1 MELIKSLFDFEQ
13 FLRLIS
19 LLVTT
24 IQKNIFSQTIIN
36 SITWNP
42 EFNLLLIDSYLASNY
57 IEEFNK
63 NVWENT
69 KIVSLYDNFEEN
81 NKQKVIQAIHRFG
94 KKFASV
100 GLFVHGKVEENGTH
114 FKWADCQLPLNVSE
128 NEFYLTEDVKSV
140 FDRLSL
146 IRATT
151 SILDI
156 FSCNLGETGVVR
168 DMLITFQKQL
178 KFDQITFSNDS
189 TGSTKD
195 SNWIQ
200 EYIITPNMI
209 RTGSEKQ
216 DRIVYT
222 YFKTV
227 TGLDFFSLG
236 KIKRIKIINNDN
248 EKSDNESLIDGV
260 SPRAKYINLNYYNQ
274 YIDTIKYTTPIII
287 TNLNRDI
294 IKLSYKSLIDIYNIR
309 MGDNAFGKSKVSFDT
324 PTEQVLVS
332 IYSREIQYIETLNNL
347 INNFYK
353 LNMREKKI
361 IFNRQSKDI
370 QHINS
375 YSSFLDEPIE
385 VKNNV
390 IKDNKNYVKK
400 YISCLRNLVTN
411 NIITIRIHQ
420 EYLYIEMSGL
430 KSTTQSKENSR
441 ECLVKLYNIIT
452 NDIQG
457 ADKYV
462 GQLKYY
468 YDKYY
473 KYRIYDVDTDINPIK
488 KLSVDIRLPGQ
499 SDRFFSM
506 FQKNG
511 IITITPDTIIDNK
524 SYNEYKEQQQNF
536 KIDEKKKLQIIK
548 PVWNKKF
555 SNTKLIS
562 ETLKKKLNDKRKFKY
577 EVVDIWQKY
586 TELDESL
593 FYLKV
598 IKGRRQV
605 QVSNVLKRLMKS
617 NVRNYFEV
625 WRLKGQSGNLL
636 RSSQ

>member
-100 GLFVHGKVEENGTH
+100 GLFVHGQVEENGTH

-156 FSCNLGETGVVR
+156 FSCNLGETTVVR

-178 KFDQITFSNDS
+178 NFDQITFSNDS
-189 TGSTKD
+189 TGSTND

-227 TGLDFFSLG
+227 TGLDFFTLG
-236 KIKRIKIINNDN
+236 KGKKIINTDI
-248 EKSDNESLIDGV
+248 ESLIDGV
-260 SPRAKYINLNYYNQ
+260 SPGAKYINLNYYNQ

-294 IKLSYKSLIDIYNIR
+294 IKLSYISSIDIYNIR
-309 MGDNAFGKSKVSFDT
+309 MGDNAFGNSKVSFDT
-324 PTEQVLVS
+324 PTEQVLLF
-332 IYSREIQYIETLNNL
+332 ICTREIQYIKTLNNL
-347 INNFYK
+347 INNFYR
-353 LNMREKKI
+353 LNMREKGI

-385 VKNNV
+385 VKTNV
-390 IKDNKNYVKK
+390 IKDNKKYVKK

-430 KSTTQSKENSR
+430 KSTTQ
-441 ECLVKLYNIIT
+441 LT
-452 NDIQG
+452 QH
-457 ADKYV
+457 
-462 GQLKYY
+462 
-468 YDKYY
+468 
-473 KYRIYDVDTDINPIK
+473 
-488 KLSVDIRLPGQ
+488 
-499 SDRFFSM
+499 
-506 FQKNG
+506 
-511 IITITPDTIIDNK
+511 
-524 SYNEYKEQQQNF
+524 
-536 KIDEKKKLQIIK
+536 
-548 PVWNKKF
+548 
-555 SNTKLIS
+555 
-562 ETLKKKLNDKRKFKY
+562 
-577 EVVDIWQKY
+577 
-586 TELDESL
+586 
-593 FYLKV
+593 
-598 IKGRRQV
+598 
-605 QVSNVLKRLMKS
+605 
-617 NVRNYFEV
+617 
-625 WRLKGQSGNLL
+625 
-636 RSSQ
+636 